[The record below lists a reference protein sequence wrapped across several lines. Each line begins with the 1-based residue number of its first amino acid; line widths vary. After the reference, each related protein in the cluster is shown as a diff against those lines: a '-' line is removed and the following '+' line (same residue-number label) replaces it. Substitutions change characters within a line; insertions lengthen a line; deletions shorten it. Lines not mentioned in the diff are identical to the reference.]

1 MSVPLK
7 YVALA
12 MSLAFAGAGVA
23 AVAAPRAA
31 ATDTAK
37 STTKSKTETRKMMS
51 DADFAKAAAEGGLAE
66 VKLGQLASDKGSDK
80 VIKDLGQRMV
90 ADHNSAN
97 NDLKTAATKDNIIV
111 PTEIDQKDQAT
122 YDRLSKLSGTA
133 FDRAYARDLVRDH
146 RADIAMFR
154 HEASYGK
161 DAAIKD
167 FAAKTLPTLESHLK
181 EAQQTLQDISP
192 KSSAKAGK
200 QS

>member
-1 MSVPLK
+1 MMSVPLK
-7 YVALA
+7 HVALT
-12 MSLAFAGAGVA
+12 MSLAFAGAGIA
-23 AVAAPRAA
+23 AVAVPRAA
-31 ATDTAK
+31 ATDTA
-37 STTKSKTETRKMMS
+37 KSKTETRKMMS

-66 VKLGQLASDKGSDK
+66 VKLGQLAADKGSDK

-90 ADHNSAN
+90 ADHTSAN
-97 NDLKTAATKDNIIV
+97 NDLKTTATKDNIIV
-111 PTEIDQKDQAT
+111 PSGVDQKDQAT

-167 FAAKTLPTLESHLK
+167 FATKTLPTLESHLK
-181 EAQQTLQDISP
+181 EAQQTLQDVSP
-192 KSSAKAGK
+192 KSSAKTGK